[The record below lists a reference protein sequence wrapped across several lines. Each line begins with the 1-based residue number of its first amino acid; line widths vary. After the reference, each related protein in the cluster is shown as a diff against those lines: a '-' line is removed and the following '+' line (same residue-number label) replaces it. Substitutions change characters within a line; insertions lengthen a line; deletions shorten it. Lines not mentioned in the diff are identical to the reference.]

1 MQAFTD
7 LLYFEPKI
15 QVSDWPRVIEAL
27 KVVYPNIRWRSG
39 GKLDIFIEVPC
50 NGLII
55 TSANSMYPGTPLLTW
70 GVWNNME
77 DFVEHALGV
86 NWKYGEVKDGWEKL
100 GFKQEFDFDSLT
112 ESESIRRIIKESI
125 DEFDWVDY
133 NPSLYD
139 LISNLFKHE
148 HPEYWLER
156 FSDETGSVVP
166 MEFLDNSGEDY
177 NISFT
182 DQDNYYFSLNES
194 EFTIENIR
202 KQLQADIIDLKQSK
216 RISIMNDYI
225 NLAKALEPIIGPL
238 NYHDSLTESI
248 DEFDW
253 VDYSPSLYD
262 LISSLF
268 KHQHHEYW
276 LEKDFDYE
284 NITIADKTGNYIILD
299 ESEFTIENIRETL
312 YDNIINLEKDHGRKA
327 FGVRDEYIQLAKAL
341 EPIIGSINI
350 D

>member
-1 MQAFTD
+1 MLCLINSTNISNNFDIDKIFIKHMQAFTD

-39 GKLDIFIEVPC
+39 GKLDIFTAVPC
-50 NGLII
+50 NGLIV
-55 TSANSMYPGTPLLTW
+55 TSANSMYPGKPLLSW
-70 GVWNNME
+70 GVWANKEN
-77 DFVEHALGV
+77 FVEHALGI
-86 NWKYGEVKDGWEKL
+86 NWKYGEVKDGWLHL

-112 ESESIRRIIKESI
+112 ESKLIRRIIKESI

-139 LISNLFKHE
+139 LIS
-148 HPEYWLER
+148 
-156 FSDETGSVVP
+156 
-166 MEFLDNSGEDY
+166 
-177 NISFT
+177 
-182 DQDNYYFSLNES
+182 
-194 EFTIENIR
+194 
-202 KQLQADIIDLKQSK
+202 
-216 RISIMNDYI
+216 
-225 NLAKALEPIIGPL
+225 
-238 NYHDSLTESI
+238 
-248 DEFDW
+248 
-253 VDYSPSLYD
+253 
-262 LISSLF
+262 SLF
-268 KHQHHEYW
+268 KHQHPEYW

-327 FGVRDEYIQLAKAL
+327 FGVRAEYIQLAKAL
-341 EPIIGSINI
+341 EPIIGPINI